1 MTMRVNTYC
10 KDGNT
15 EKALAL
21 YSRMIEKGVQP
32 DVVTFSILI
41 DGFGKVGDPEA
52 TIGVYTGLNIE
63 GLKPDFG

>member
-1 MTMRVNTYC
+1 MTMRVITYC
-10 KDGNT
+10 KDGNM

-41 DGFGKVGDPEA
+41 DGFGKLGDPEGA
-52 TIGVYTGLNIE
+52 IGVYTELNIK